1 MADEQNEVQKEEIV
15 ILEKDDGD
23 ITPLEDLDKK
33 EEQVETPKLQKKPKK
48 NIFIIAAASGAI
60 ALILLIAIILLLKK
74 DETKEQPTKNLEQP
88 KQTQVITQKFS
99 PSKID
104 DMLKKANSL
113 YESGNKFE
121 ALKIYENVAIY
132 NEALSNYNLGVSQM
146 NQSKFEDAISS
157 FKKAIE
163 NNENT
168 SVSALNAAVSA
179 LEINNEPLFKY
190 YIELANAFLSKE
202 SDSSLYDYYNA
213 LINYYKGYYIEALHI
228 LDSSKNRYYEGQ
240 KNYLRSKILS
250 YIYQDKQ
257 SIKAL
262 ENTNTFDTNIPM
274 GLLYAR
280 LGEYDLARKY
290 LNKALVDENNADST
304 KLALALIDIKT
315 GQFGS
320 AALNLKDINDKNST
334 FISETYPIKTILNPE
349 LFDINMAQK
358 KFSVDMLFSKDN
370 IYQILFYFTPYKV
383 FDAKQTINYIRKGGI
398 SVFIDENTQADEYL
412 KTSGAISKVNLN
424 LSKTIATALNY
435 NLREAN
441 KEFLNII
448 KIYSGHSILHYNLAL
463 TYAQLG
469 NFSEAYRHFITS
481 YHLDSTNYLA
491 GVYAV
496 MTSSMIG
503 KDNKKLISEIL
514 DNLNEDSNLNQENIY
529 DSMVQLVLGNNGVLQ
544 RWLDTDNSTNILNIV
559 FDIIAAQITGR
570 KDIIIS
576 KTDKLKEI
584 LPNDIMANILY
595 STARFTDNNIK
606 DYARDI
612 QHGFFNNNVNKK
624 ALYGGANIIR
634 IQYIKLLQ
642 IAGLLNVERDR
653 IKSDLE
659 ISTQNAQNILQTL
672 AYIDLFTANFEES
685 YSIYNE
691 LIDNKNVNDP
701 NTLFLASVA
710 SIGAR
715 HLESA
720 IGYLEL
726 SKLVDPTSI
735 EDRLA
740 LGMLYQE
747 VGNIDAAISQYENIG
762 NTSYKSE
769 FFTFELVN

>member
-33 EEQVETPKLQKKPKK
+33 EEQVETPKPQKKPKK

-334 FISETYPIKTILNPE
+334 FISQTYPIKTILNPE
-349 LFDINMAQK
+349 LFDINMTQK

-463 TYAQLG
+463 TYA
-469 NFSEAYRHFITS
+469 
-481 YHLDSTNYLA
+481 
-491 GVYAV
+491 
-496 MTSSMIG
+496 
-503 KDNKKLISEIL
+503 
-514 DNLNEDSNLNQENIY
+514 
-529 DSMVQLVLGNNGVLQ
+529 
-544 RWLDTDNSTNILNIV
+544 
-559 FDIIAAQITGR
+559 
-570 KDIIIS
+570 
-576 KTDKLKEI
+576 
-584 LPNDIMANILY
+584 
-595 STARFTDNNIK
+595 
-606 DYARDI
+606 
-612 QHGFFNNNVNKK
+612 
-624 ALYGGANIIR
+624 
-634 IQYIKLLQ
+634 
-642 IAGLLNVERDR
+642 
-653 IKSDLE
+653 
-659 ISTQNAQNILQTL
+659 
-672 AYIDLFTANFEES
+672 
-685 YSIYNE
+685 
-691 LIDNKNVNDP
+691 
-701 NTLFLASVA
+701 
-710 SIGAR
+710 
-715 HLESA
+715 
-720 IGYLEL
+720 
-726 SKLVDPTSI
+726 
-735 EDRLA
+735 
-740 LGMLYQE
+740 
-747 VGNIDAAISQYENIG
+747 
-762 NTSYKSE
+762 
-769 FFTFELVN
+769 